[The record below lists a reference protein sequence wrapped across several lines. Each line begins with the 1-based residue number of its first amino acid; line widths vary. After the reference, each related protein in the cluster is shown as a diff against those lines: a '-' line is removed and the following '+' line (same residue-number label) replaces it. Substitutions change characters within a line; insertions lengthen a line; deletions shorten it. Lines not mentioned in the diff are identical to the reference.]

1 MLLKVLLRKL
11 TERVLTSDSMTA
23 KINMR
28 EALNYKMVLLVSR
41 YNSTVSNSKVR
52 NGTTMQNEFNYCY
65 SYQLVKKICMH
76 CLRQIINV
84 SCLFKSAS

>member
-23 KINMR
+23 KINVR

-41 YNSTVSNSKVR
+41 YNSTVSSSKVR
-52 NGTTMQNEFNYCY
+52 NGRTMQNEFNYCY
-65 SYQLVKKICMH
+65 SYQLVKKIMYA
-76 CLRQIINV
+76 LP
-84 SCLFKSAS
+84 